1 MRSISPRTISRKNT
15 KILETKAFFTDFFRF
30 FHSVHYFVVHK
41 LVYQRGKSVFLQRHT
56 KQNRVMKK
64 SFIYGVAVEGDNF
77 TDREKETKRLKQ
89 DFENGQNV
97 VLISPR
103 RMGKTSLVRKVQ
115 SVVDKKKVCV
125 VYIDAYDCR
134 NEYEFYNKFAAAL
147 MKQTAGKAEAVMKNI
162 KEFLV
167 RLSPKVGFSPDPNS
181 EVSLSLGITPKNY
194 SPEEILQLPERM
206 AEKMGRH
213 IVVCI
218 DEFQQIGEFQDS
230 LSVQKKMRGIWQ
242 LQNNA
247 SYCLF
252 GSKKHLLSTLFQN
265 KRMPF
270 YQFGDILFLQ
280 PIPTDDW
287 KPFIRH
293 KFEEKGIDI
302 PDELIERICSTVQ
315 NQSSYVQQLA
325 SNVMLN
331 ADNVVTGQTLEA
343 AIEDLLNQN
352 SLLFL
357 QQLEG
362 LTAYQMNFLKALAH
376 GIHSNFGSKEVLGN
390 YDLGSKSNVSRIK
403 SVLKQKELIEELPNG
418 TMFTD
423 PVFEL
428 WFSKEW
434 CE

>member
-1 MRSISPRTISRKNT
+1 
-15 KILETKAFFTDFFRF
+15 
-30 FHSVHYFVVHK
+30 
-41 LVYQRGKSVFLQRHT
+41 
-56 KQNRVMKK
+56 MKK

-77 TDREKETKRLKQ
+77 TNREKETRRLKQ

-97 VLISPR
+97 ILISPR
-103 RMGKTSLVRKVQ
+103 RMGKTSLVRRVK
-115 SVVDKKKVCV
+115 SLIDKKKLAV

-134 NEYEFYNKFAAAL
+134 NEYEFYNKFATAL

-181 EVSLSLGITPKNY
+181 EVSLSLGITPKDY
-194 SPEEILQLPERM
+194 SPEEILQLPEQI
-206 AEKMGRH
+206 AEKMGKH

-252 GSKKHLLSTLFQN
+252 GSKKHLLSNLFQN

-280 PIPTDDW
+280 PIPTEDW
-287 KPFIRH
+287 KPFIRR
-293 KFEEKGIDI
+293 KFDEKSIHI
-302 PDELIERICSTVQ
+302 SDEMIEKICATVQ

-331 ADNVVTGQTLEA
+331 ATDIVTEQTLELA
-343 AIEDLLNQN
+343 VEDLLNQN

-362 LTAYQMNFLKALAH
+362 LTAYQMNFLKAMAN
-376 GIHSNFGSKEVLGN
+376 GTNNNFGSKAVLSR
-390 YDLGSKSNVSRIK
+390 YDLGSKSNVSKIK
-403 SVLKQKELIEELPNG
+403 SILTQKELIESAPDG
-418 TMFTD
+418 MVFAD
-423 PVFEL
+423 PVFQL
-428 WFSKEW
+428 WFTKEW
-434 CE
+434 CK

>member
-1 MRSISPRTISRKNT
+1 MQRNKG
-15 KILETKAFFTDFFRF
+15 
-30 FHSVHYFVVHK
+30 FVI
-41 LVYQRGKSVFLQRHT
+41 
-56 KQNRVMKK
+56 MKK
-64 SFIYGVAVEGDNF
+64 SFIYGVAVEGNNF
-77 TDREKETKRLKQ
+77 TDREKETRRLKQ
-89 DFENGQNV
+89 DFENGQNMI
-97 VLISPR
+97 LISPR

-115 SVVDKKKVCV
+115 TLVDTKSIVT
-125 VYIDAYDCR
+125 VYMDIYDCR
-134 NEYEFYNKFAAAL
+134 NEYEFYNKFAASL

-167 RLSPKVGFSPDPNS
+167 RLSPTLSFGPDPNNELS
-181 EVSLSLGITPKNY
+181 VSLGITPKDY

-206 AEKMGRH
+206 ATKMGKH

-218 DEFQQIGEFQDS
+218 DEFQQIGEFPDS
-230 LSVQKKMRGIWQ
+230 LKVQKKMRGIWQ

-252 GSKKHLLSTLFQN
+252 GSKKHLLTNLFQS

-270 YQFGDILFLQ
+270 YQFGDIMFLQ
-280 PIPTDDW
+280 PIPTEDW
-287 KPFIRH
+287 IPFIRQ
-293 KFEEKGIDI
+293 KFEEKKMSISDA
-302 PDELIERICSTVQ
+302 LIEKICSTVQ

-325 SNVMLN
+325 WNVMLN
-331 ADNVVTGQTLEA
+331 TTKKADEATLET

-357 QQLEG
+357 QQIEN
-362 LTAYQMNFLKALAH
+362 LTAYQMNFLKAAAKGVH
-376 GIHSNFGSKEVLGN
+376 TDFTSKEVLST

-403 SVLKQKELIEELPNG
+403 TVLTQKELIEKTPNG
-418 TMFTD
+418 IVLTD

-428 WFSKEW
+428 WFTKEW

>member
-1 MRSISPRTISRKNT
+1 MQRNKG
-15 KILETKAFFTDFFRF
+15 
-30 FHSVHYFVVHK
+30 FVI
-41 LVYQRGKSVFLQRHT
+41 
-56 KQNRVMKK
+56 MKK
-64 SFIYGVAVEGDNF
+64 SFIYGVAVEGNNF
-77 TDREKETKRLKQ
+77 TDREKETRRLKQ
-89 DFENGQNV
+89 DFENGQNMI
-97 VLISPR
+97 LISPR

-115 SVVDKKKVCV
+115 TLVDTKSIMT
-125 VYIDAYDCR
+125 VYMDIYDCR
-134 NEYEFYNKFAAAL
+134 NEYEFYNKFAASL

-167 RLSPKVGFSPDPNS
+167 RLSPTLSFGPDPNNELS
-181 EVSLSLGITPKNY
+181 VSLGITPKDY

-206 AEKMGRH
+206 AAKMGKH

-218 DEFQQIGEFQDS
+218 DEFQQIGEFPDS
-230 LSVQKKMRGIWQ
+230 LKVQKKMRGIWQ

-252 GSKKHLLSTLFQN
+252 GSKKHLLTNLFQS

-270 YQFGDILFLQ
+270 YQFGDIMFLQ
-280 PIPTDDW
+280 PIPTEDW
-287 KPFIRH
+287 IPFIRQ
-293 KFEEKGIDI
+293 KFEEKKMSISDA
-302 PDELIERICSTVQ
+302 LIEKICSTVQ

-325 SNVMLN
+325 WNVMLN
-331 ADNVVTGQTLEA
+331 TTKKADEATLET

-357 QQLEG
+357 QQIEN
-362 LTAYQMNFLKALAH
+362 LTAYQMNFLKAVAKGVH
-376 GIHSNFGSKEVLGN
+376 TDFTSKEVLST

-403 SVLKQKELIEELPNG
+403 TMLTQKELIEKTPNG
-418 TMFTD
+418 IVLTD

-428 WFSKEW
+428 WFTKEW

>member
-1 MRSISPRTISRKNT
+1 
-15 KILETKAFFTDFFRF
+15 
-30 FHSVHYFVVHK
+30 
-41 LVYQRGKSVFLQRHT
+41 
-56 KQNRVMKK
+56 MKK
-64 SFIYGVAVEGDNF
+64 SFIYGVAVEGNNF
-77 TDREKETKRLKQ
+77 TDREKETRRLKQ
-89 DFENGQNV
+89 DFENGQNMI
-97 VLISPR
+97 LISPR

-115 SVVDKKKVCV
+115 TLVDTKSIVT
-125 VYIDAYDCR
+125 VYMDIYDCR
-134 NEYEFYNKFAAAL
+134 NEYEFYNKFAASL

-167 RLSPKVGFSPDPNS
+167 RLSPTLSFGPDPNNELS
-181 EVSLSLGITPKNY
+181 VSLGITPKDY

-206 AEKMGRH
+206 AAKMGKH

-218 DEFQQIGEFQDS
+218 DEFQQIGEFPDS
-230 LSVQKKMRGIWQ
+230 LKVQKKMRGIWQ

-252 GSKKHLLSTLFQN
+252 GSKKHLLTNLFQS

-270 YQFGDILFLQ
+270 YQFGDIMFLQ
-280 PIPTDDW
+280 PIPTEDW
-287 KPFIRH
+287 IPFIRQ
-293 KFEEKGIDI
+293 KFEEKKMSISDA
-302 PDELIERICSTVQ
+302 LIEKICSTVQ

-325 SNVMLN
+325 WNVMLN
-331 ADNVVTGQTLEA
+331 TAKKADETTLET

-357 QQLEG
+357 QQIEN
-362 LTAYQMNFLKALAH
+362 LTAYQMNFLKAVAKGVH
-376 GIHSNFGSKEVLGN
+376 TDFTSKEVLST

-403 SVLKQKELIEELPNG
+403 TVLTQKELIEKTPNG
-418 TMFTD
+418 IVLTD

-428 WFSKEW
+428 WFTKEW

>member
-1 MRSISPRTISRKNT
+1 
-15 KILETKAFFTDFFRF
+15 
-30 FHSVHYFVVHK
+30 
-41 LVYQRGKSVFLQRHT
+41 
-56 KQNRVMKK
+56 MKK

-103 RMGKTSLVRKVQ
+103 RMGKTSLVRRVQ
-115 SVVDKKKVCV
+115 SVVNKDIVAV

-147 MKQTAGKAEAVMKNI
+147 MKQTAGKTEAVMKNI

-194 SPEEILQLPERM
+194 SPEEILQLPEQM
-206 AEKMGRH
+206 AKKMGKH

-252 GSKKHLLSTLFQN
+252 GSKKHLLSSLFQN

-280 PIPTDDW
+280 PIPTEDW
-287 KPFIRH
+287 MPFIRH
-293 KFEEKGIDI
+293 KFEEKDIFI

-331 ADNVVTGQTLEA
+331 ASDVVTEQTLDA
-343 AIEDLLNQN
+343 AIEDMLNQN

-357 QQLEG
+357 QQLDG
-362 LTAYQMNFLKALAH
+362 LTAYQMNFLKAIAN
-376 GIHSNFGSKEVLGN
+376 GNHSNFGSKALLES

-403 SVLKQKELIEELPNG
+403 SVLKQKELIEDLPDG
-418 TMFTD
+418 TVFTD
-423 PVFEL
+423 PVFQL
-428 WFSKEW
+428 WFTKEW
-434 CE
+434 CK

>member
-1 MRSISPRTISRKNT
+1 
-15 KILETKAFFTDFFRF
+15 
-30 FHSVHYFVVHK
+30 
-41 LVYQRGKSVFLQRHT
+41 
-56 KQNRVMKK
+56 MKK
-64 SFIYGVAVEGDNF
+64 SFIYGVAVEGNNF
-77 TDREKETKRLKQ
+77 TDREKETRRLKQ
-89 DFENGQNV
+89 DFENGQNMI
-97 VLISPR
+97 LISPR

-115 SVVDKKKVCV
+115 TLVDTKSIVT
-125 VYIDAYDCR
+125 VYMDIYDCR
-134 NEYEFYNKFAAAL
+134 NEYEFYNKFAASL

-167 RLSPKVGFSPDPNS
+167 RLSPTLSFGPDPNNELS
-181 EVSLSLGITPKNY
+181 VSLGITPKDY

-206 AEKMGRH
+206 AAKMGKH

-218 DEFQQIGEFQDS
+218 DEFQQIGEFPDS
-230 LSVQKKMRGIWQ
+230 LKVQKKMRGIWQ

-252 GSKKHLLSTLFQN
+252 GSKKHLLTNLFQS

-270 YQFGDILFLQ
+270 YQFGDIMFLQ
-280 PIPTDDW
+280 PIPTEDW
-287 KPFIRH
+287 IPFIRQ
-293 KFEEKGIDI
+293 KFEEKKMSISD
-302 PDELIERICSTVQ
+302 DLIEKICSTVQ

-325 SNVMLN
+325 WNVMLN
-331 ADNVVTGQTLEA
+331 TTKKADEATLET

-357 QQLEG
+357 QQIEN
-362 LTAYQMNFLKALAH
+362 LTAYQMNFLKAVAK
-376 GIHSNFGSKEVLGN
+376 GIHTDFTSREVLST

-403 SVLKQKELIEELPNG
+403 TVLTQKELIEKTPNG
-418 TMFTD
+418 IVLTD

-428 WFSKEW
+428 WFTKEW